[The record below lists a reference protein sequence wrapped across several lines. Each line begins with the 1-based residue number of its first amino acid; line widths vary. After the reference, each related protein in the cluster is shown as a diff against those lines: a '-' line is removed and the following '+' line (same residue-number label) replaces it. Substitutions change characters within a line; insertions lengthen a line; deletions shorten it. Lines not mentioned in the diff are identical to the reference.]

1 VQDAFVS
8 VPKDIA
14 SKYKIWGP
22 MMGYSPISDKDLVE
36 LYEMRKL
43 KEELKK
49 KKK

>member
-1 VQDAFVS
+1 M
-8 VPKDIA
+8 I
-14 SKYKIWGP
+14 
-22 MMGYSPISDKDLVE
+22 GYSLISDKDLVE